1 MAVVQM
7 KCPNCGATMELVNN
21 QFSCP
26 NCRTMILNIVDAKI
40 DTDVTVMSPDEFARK
55 IEASKRQFVV
65 NIDDK
70 IKVFD
75 VNTMVINKKI
85 QDATHALNKGDFS
98 AVLSILEGLPGD
110 ILSVERL
117 RFLARYKVKNEYE
130 LSFYDGYIDNNYNYS
145 NIIKLADDKTKAT
158 YQKLAEYCRDQ
169 YDTKKRIEAEITE
182 VDKLLAVKLY
192 QEAVAY
198 TKEMCRKYPQTA
210 LSWAYACEVKCSIS
224 MNYNCDFEFSMM
236 EKCPD
241 YFKITL
247 PKKLYDKI
255 SCFESVAVRYD
266 AESDE
271 YTKHF
276 GIMVGCLWG
285 SLLSLVL
292 CAVLNL
298 YVIPDKM
305 KSNTL
310 ITLAMI
316 AIYVIA
322 LVAFI
327 IAVVGFVRA
336 IKCEARAKK
345 LRKEYNKIKNLVPKR
360 LLEKYEVRYS
370 TLKRKLFYVIFGL
383 WCAVLVVGIKMIVK
397 FY

>member
-1 MAVVQM
+1 MTVVQM

-21 QFSCP
+21 QFRCP

-40 DTDVTVMSPDEFARK
+40 DADVTVMSPDEFARK

-70 IKVFD
+70 LKVFD

-85 QDATHALNKGDFS
+85 QDATYALDNGDFG
-98 AVLSILEGLPGD
+98 AVLSILEGLPED

-117 RFLARYKVKNEYE
+117 RFLAKYKVKNEYE
-130 LSFYDGYIDNNYNYS
+130 LSFYDGYIDTRYNYS

-169 YDTKKRIEAEITE
+169 YDTKKSIEAEITE

-192 QEAVAY
+192 QEAIAY

-241 YFKITL
+241 YSKTAV
-247 PKKLYDKI
+247 PEKLGYKMY
-255 SCFESVAVRYD
+255 CFADVVGEYSAKY
-266 AESDE
+266 DE
-271 YTKHF
+271 YTNHF
-276 GIMVGCLWG
+276 GITAGCLWG
-285 SLLSLVL
+285 MMLSLAI
-292 CAVLNL
+292 CFFINSN
-298 YVIPDKM
+298 VIPIDM
-305 KSNTL
+305 RNNPLL
-310 ITLAMI
+310 ILMGI
-316 AIYVIA
+316 IIYCIS
-322 LVAFI
+322 LFAFI
-327 IAVVGFVRA
+327 VAAYSFVKA
-336 IKCEARAKK
+336 IKCGAQQRK
-345 LRKEYNKIKNLVPKR
+345 LKKEYKKMKNLVPKR
-360 LLEKYEVRYS
+360 LGELYRFHYS
-370 TLKRKLFYVIFGL
+370 TLKRNLFSFIFFLWFAVFVAGVI
-383 WCAVLVVGIKMIVK
+383 MIVK
-397 FY
+397 FC